1 MNQAPILQELAIK
14 RKKLLPDNSL
24 VKFSNKPLN
33 NIVKMTNNKEMK
45 MMDKAK
51 IKVKVRNTKERNKD
65 KRMMND

>member
-24 VKFSNKPLN
+24 VNFSNKPLN

-45 MMDKAK
+45 MMDKEK